1 MSALLEAT
9 IVATA
14 RPCPD
19 VVQIDLLPHGEG
31 IVFEPGGHIDMH
43 LPLEGGVQVRSYSH
57 VAIGPDRS
65 LRIAV
70 RLLPDSRGGSRAMGR
85 LKPGDRIRVSA
96 ARNDFPLSFAAPRHA
111 FLAGGIGI
119 TPILAQARALKDAGR
134 AFTLHYCVR
143 DRASAP
149 WIAQMQAEF
158 CAAFTLHDD
167 SAQGLLDAR
176 AFVGALDPETEL
188 YMCGPHPMM
197 AAVKAAWSAAG
208 RVPARLRYE
217 SFANSGA
224 TDSVPFTVQ
233 VAETGAEVAVRRDQ
247 SLLDALLLAGQP
259 VMYDCRRGECGLCKV
274 EVEEIRGE
282 IDHRDVFL
290 GDAGRA
296 AALCACV
303 SRLRGGHALISI
315 DSISHGPHV

>member
-9 IVATA
+9 IVATD

-19 VVQIDLLPHGEG
+19 VAQIDLLPHGEG
-31 IVFEPGGHIDMH
+31 IVFEPGGHIDVH

-70 RLLPDSRGGSRAMGR
+70 KLLPDSRGGSRAMGR
-85 LKPGDRIRVSA
+85 LRPGDRITISA

-119 TPILAQARALKDAGR
+119 TPILAQARALKQAGR
-134 AFTLHYCVR
+134 DFTLRYCVR

-158 CAAFTLHDD
+158 GAAFTLHDD
-167 SAQGLLDAR
+167 SAQGLLDAPT
-176 AFVGALDPETEL
+176 FVDGLGPETEL
-188 YMCGPHPMM
+188 YLCGPYPMM
-197 AAVKAAWSAAG
+197 AAVKSAWAAAG
-208 RVPARLRYE
+208 RAPARLRYE

-224 TDSVPFTVQ
+224 TDSVPFTVR
-233 VAETGAEVAVRRDQ
+233 VVETGAEVAVRRDQ
-247 SLLDALLLAGQP
+247 SLLDALLMAGQP

-274 EVEEIRGE
+274 EIEEIDGE
-282 IDHRDVFL
+282 VDHRDVFL
-290 GDAGRA
+290 GEQGRKG
-296 AALCACV
+296 ALCACV
-303 SRLRGGHALISI
+303 SRLRGGTAQIRI
-315 DSISHGPHV
+315 DSISHGPSV

>member
-1 MSALLEAT
+1 MSDLIEAT

-19 VVQIDLLPHGEG
+19 VAQIDLLPHGEG
-31 IVFEPGGHIDMH
+31 IVFEPGGHIDVH

-70 RLLPDSRGGSRAMGR
+70 KLLPDSRGGSRAMGR
-85 LKPGDRIRVSA
+85 LRPGDRIRISA

-119 TPILAQARALKDAGR
+119 TPILAQARALKAAGR
-134 AFTLHYCVR
+134 GFTLHYCVR
-143 DRASAP
+143 DRASGP
-149 WIAQMQAEF
+149 WIAEMEAEF
-158 CAAFTLHDD
+158 GASFTLHDD

-176 AFVGALDPETEL
+176 AFVAALDPETEL
-188 YMCGPHPMM
+188 YMCGPYPMM
-197 AAVKAAWSAAG
+197 AAVKSAWAAAG
-208 RVPARLRYE
+208 RAPARLRYE

-224 TDSVPFTVQ
+224 SESVPFSVR
-233 VAETGAEVAVRRDQ
+233 VVETGAEVTVRRDQ
-247 SLLDALLLAGQP
+247 SLLDALLMAGQP

-274 EVEEIRGE
+274 EIEEIDGD

-290 GDAGRA
+290 GDQGRKG
-296 AALCACV
+296 ALCACV
-303 SRLRGGHALISI
+303 SRLRGGTAQIRI
-315 DSISHGPHV
+315 DSISHGPSV